1 MECKKMRFLIAAV
14 GRAKAGPERTLFE
27 YYQAR
32 VQAPFSLHLKEVEEK
47 RAIQGAQLKQRE
59 ATLLQGCVTDGAIV
73 IALDEKEKS
82 LSSKEFAEKIGDWR
96 DRGIR
101 DLVFMIG
108 GADGLGEVIR
118 KQARQT
124 MSFGAQTWPHMLVR
138 GLLAEQLYRAQ
149 CILGGHPY
157 HRE

>member
-1 MECKKMRFLIAAV
+1 MRILIAAV
-14 GRAKAGPERTLFE
+14 GRAKAGPERILFE
-27 YYQAR
+27 HYQAR
-32 VQAPFSLHLKEVEEK
+32 LQAPFSLQLREVEEK
-47 RAIQGAQLKQRE
+47 RAFHGAQLKERE

-73 IALDEKEKS
+73 IALDEREES
-82 LSSKEFAEKIGDWR
+82 LSSKDFAEKIGDWR
-96 DRGIR
+96 DQGIR

-108 GADGLGEVIR
+108 GADGLDEVIR
-118 KQARQT
+118 KKARQT

>member
-1 MECKKMRFLIAAV
+1 MRILIAAV

-27 YYQAR
+27 HYQAR

-96 DRGIR
+96 DKGIR

-108 GADGLGEVIR
+108 GAGGLDQIIC
-118 KQARQT
+118 KQAHQA

>member
-1 MECKKMRFLIAAV
+1 MRILIAAL

-27 YYQAR
+27 HYQAR
-32 VQAPFSLHLKEVEEK
+32 VQAPFSLQLKEVEEK

-59 ATLLQGCVTDGAIV
+59 AALLHACIPDGAIV
-73 IALDEKEKS
+73 IALDERGKS
-82 LSSKEFAEKIGDWR
+82 LSSTDFARKIGIWR
-96 DRGIR
+96 DEGVR

-108 GADGLGEVIR
+108 GADGLDEAIR